1 MREKYSGPDELAADP
16 ALDTSEVE
24 ALLSRL
30 LPGANG
36 ALLLHALLAEGP
48 NASIHL
54 PAQLDAEASPA
65 ARELARVRRLFQTG
79 EGAQSVHLAMSNTLT
94 ALQTEAQLL
103 ELEPLADEHRRASTR
118 IVELTRRLATVMR
131 RLDPPG
137 GST

>member
-16 ALDTSEVE
+16 ALEALEVE

-36 ALLLHALLAEGP
+36 PLLLHALLAEGP
-48 NASIHL
+48 NGSVDLRTHA
-54 PAQLDAEASPA
+54 DAEAPPA
-65 ARELARVRRLFQTG
+65 ARELARVRRVFQTG
-79 EGAQSVHLAMSNTLT
+79 QGALAVHLAMSNTLT

-118 IVELTRRLATVMR
+118 IVELTRRLTTVMR
-131 RLDPPG
+131 RLDPAG
-137 GST
+137 AA

>member
-1 MREKYSGPDELAADP
+1 MREKYSGPEELAAEP
-16 ALDTSEVE
+16 ALDASEIE

-36 ALLLHALLAEGP
+36 PLLLHALLAEDP
-48 NASIHL
+48 NASMDL
-54 PAQLDAEASPA
+54 RAQLDAEASPA
-65 ARELARVRRLFQTG
+65 ARELARVRRVFQTG
-79 EGAQSVHLAMSNTLT
+79 AGALAVRLAMSNTLT

-137 GST
+137 APT